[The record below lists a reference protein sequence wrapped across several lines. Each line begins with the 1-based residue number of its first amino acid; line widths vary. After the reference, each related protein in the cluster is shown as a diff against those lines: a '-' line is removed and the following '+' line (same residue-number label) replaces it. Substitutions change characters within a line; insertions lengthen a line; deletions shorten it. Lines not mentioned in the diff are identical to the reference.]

1 MHADTFGCRIE
12 VEITTTTGRV
22 NENIDLDT
30 VGGDI
35 ALRVP
40 SSFQARIP
48 ANLNVSRGSRGEYRI
63 YTDFP
68 LTIQEDDGDIIG
80 RCGINGGDR
89 VSLGT
94 SNSDI
99 YIESVSN

>member
-1 MHADTFGCRIE
+1 VHADTSGCRTE

-22 NENIDLDT
+22 NGNIDLDT

-48 ANLNVSRGSRGEYRI
+48 ANLNVSRGSRGDYRI
-63 YTDFP
+63 YTDF
-68 LTIQEDDGDIIG
+68 LLSIQEDDG
-80 RCGINGGDR
+80 
-89 VSLGT
+89 
-94 SNSDI
+94 DI